1 MKKLRPSEATQ
12 VAQEMHSC
20 WKVMM
25 GMSQQSYASKDLLH
39 VESSGEWSW
48 RWGWRQRSMSH
59 GQFEFLLI
67 FKIFMIPLHIY
78 LGFNKTYVIFAMEGI
93 TGFYLFINV
102 LLSRGRS
109 TGVSLPWI
117 ENSRSAHSEGLMLR
131 RGRQRMRWLD
141 GTINSVEWVWA
152 NSGRWWRT
160 GKPGVLQSMGS
171 QRIRHDWATELNCPA
186 LCGN

>member
-1 MKKLRPSEATQ
+1 
-12 VAQEMHSC
+12 
-20 WKVMM
+20 
-25 GMSQQSYASKDLLH
+25 
-39 VESSGEWSW
+39 
-48 RWGWRQRSMSH
+48 MSH

-131 RGRQRMRWLD
+131 RGRQRMRLAPSTQWNEFEQTLGDNEGQGSLACCCSWGHKELD
-141 GTINSVEWVWA
+141 
-152 NSGRWWRT
+152 
-160 GKPGVLQSMGS
+160 M
-171 QRIRHDWATELNCPA
+171 TE
-186 LCGN
+186 

>member
-1 MKKLRPSEATQ
+1 
-12 VAQEMHSC
+12 
-20 WKVMM
+20 
-25 GMSQQSYASKDLLH
+25 
-39 VESSGEWSW
+39 
-48 RWGWRQRSMSH
+48 MSH

-131 RGRQRMRWLD
+131 RGRQRMRLAPSTQWNEFEQTLGD
-141 GTINSVEWVWA
+141 NEGQGSLACCSPW
-152 NSGRWWRT
+152 GRKESDMTERLNNNIPCCLCAWW
-160 GKPGVLQSMGS
+160 GMCQG
-171 QRIRHDWATELNCPA
+171 QRAGLIDLRSEAQEN
-186 LCGN
+186 